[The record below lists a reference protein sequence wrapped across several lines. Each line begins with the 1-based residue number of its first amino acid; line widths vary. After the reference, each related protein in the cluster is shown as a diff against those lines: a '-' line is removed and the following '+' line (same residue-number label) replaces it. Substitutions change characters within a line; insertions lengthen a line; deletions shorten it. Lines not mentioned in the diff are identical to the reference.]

1 MCRFI
6 GERGTKETDGIS
18 VMTEGTAQTRLSLGR
33 DGEGGRL
40 GHWLMPLMLAP
51 WPFLRAFLFSW
62 RRFLTLLLCH
72 VHQLLVPRA
81 RGTRTPSGQTGTYLG
96 SSLWTLPP
104 PCRLGLP
111 EHGPPGHLQEP
122 GWGSP
127 TVVRRG
133 VGRSDP
139 APRLAYPLAASLLQD
154 MLAGSRPDPACP
166 ARGRLAS
173 PRPADACWGCPHATG
188 QLW

>member
-1 MCRFI
+1 MSVLPSAFSLGVFMCRFI
-6 GERGTKETDGIS
+6 VERGTKETDGIS
-18 VMTEGTAQTRLSLGR
+18 VMTEGTTQTRLSLGR
-33 DGEGGRL
+33 DREGGRL

-72 VHQLLVPRA
+72 VHQPLVPRA

-111 EHGPPGHLQEP
+111 EHGPPGSALAANEP
-122 GWGSP
+122 LSP
-127 TVVRRG
+127 AGTG
-133 VGRSDP
+133 VGLP
-139 APRLAYPLAASLLQD
+139 HCGQE
-154 MLAGSRPDPACP
+154 
-166 ARGRLAS
+166 RGR
-173 PRPADACWGCPHATG
+173 PV
-188 QLW
+188 